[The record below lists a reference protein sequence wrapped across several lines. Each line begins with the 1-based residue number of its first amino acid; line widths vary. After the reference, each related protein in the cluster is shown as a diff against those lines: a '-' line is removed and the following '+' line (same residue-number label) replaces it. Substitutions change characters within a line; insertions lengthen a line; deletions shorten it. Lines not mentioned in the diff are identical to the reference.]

1 MAVTRKNV
9 LLRARNRKAEALWR
23 DNRLWETKAA
33 YRELCAAYPLD
44 ADAWTKLA
52 LINRRLGML
61 PESER
66 CAGRALAID
75 PRHAPAHHAL
85 GAALQ
90 DQGRTAEA
98 VDCYRVATAL
108 RPEFVDAHYF
118 LGNALRELGRFDEA
132 IDSYRRAVRLNP
144 DYLEALSN
152 LGALLKEQGRY
163 APALKLLERARRID
177 PGSFRVLCNLGGVL
191 CALNRPEEALPHFE
205 AAAAI
210 NPDFF
215 DAHLQRAN
223 TLQRLGRFDE
233 ALTSFREALRRRPDS
248 PTAVAG
254 IAEILE
260 MRRELPQARALVGP
274 LIEAGSLH
282 PRALSVH
289 AALAGDGAERASAAS
304 RLEGALASG
313 RVDLIGTLHLHYALG
328 KLYDRLGDYDKA
340 FRHYD
345 LAKRKTREI
354 EAEAFRR
361 RGARAQT
368 RQVGAWM
375 EVPEGFWASLPHATH
390 IDERPVFVVGM
401 QRSGTTLAEQILASH
416 PAVHGAGELKDL
428 GHIADALRVAL
439 PGEAAYP
446 LCLGSVTPELL
457 DGMAQRYLDRIGTLS
472 PAAARVVDK
481 MPGNFQRLGLISLLF
496 PKARV
501 IHMVR
506 DPLDTCLSIY
516 FQKFNTASAY
526 AFDLADLGAHYRAY
540 RDLMRYWRDTLAIP
554 LLEVRYEALATDP
567 ERHIREMVAF
577 CGLEWNDRC
586 LRFHETRRD
595 VNTPSYEQVRQPMY
609 TGSIGRWKHYERH
622 LGPLIEALKE

>member
-1 MAVTRKNV
+1 MTRKNV

-23 DNRLWETKAA
+23 DNRLWEANAA
-33 YRELCAAYPLD
+33 YRELCAAFPLD

-75 PRHAPAHHAL
+75 ARHAPAHHAL

-98 VDCYRVATAL
+98 VDCYRAATAL

-118 LGNALRELGRFDEA
+118 LGNALRELGRFGEA

-152 LGALLKEQGRY
+152 LGALLKEHGRY
-163 APALKLLERARRID
+163 GPALKLLRRAQRID
-177 PGSFRVLCNLGGVL
+177 PSSFRVLCNLGGVL
-191 CALNRPEEALPHFE
+191 CALNRPEEGLTHFE
-205 AAAAI
+205 AAVAI

-223 TLQRLGRFDE
+223 TLMHLGRFDE
-233 ALTSFREALRRRPDS
+233 ALAGFRDAHKLRPDS

-282 PRALSVH
+282 PRALSVY

-354 EAEAFRR
+354 EAETFRR
-361 RGARAQT
+361 RGARTQT
-368 RQVGAWM
+368 RQIGAWM
-375 EVPEGFWASLPHATH
+375 EVPEGFWASLPRATH
-390 IDERPVFVVGM
+390 IDERPVFIVGM

-416 PAVHGAGELKDL
+416 PAVHGAGELKNL
-428 GHIADALRVAL
+428 GEIAKTRQAGLAD
-439 PGEAAYP
+439 GGGYP
-446 LCLGSVTPELL
+446 LCLSKASAEALNA
-457 DGMAQRYLDRIGTLS
+457 MAKRYLEHLDTLS
-472 PAAARVVDK
+472 PTALRVIDK

-516 FQKFNTASAY
+516 FQKFNTTSAY
-526 AFDLADLGAHYRAY
+526 AFELKDLGAHYRAY
-540 RDLMRYWRDTLAIP
+540 RDLMRYWREALAIP
-554 LLEVRYEALATDP
+554 ILEVQYEALATDP
-567 ERHIREMVAF
+567 ERHIRKMVAF
-577 CGLEWNDRC
+577 CGLEWNERC
-586 LRFHETRRD
+586 LRFYDTERD
-595 VNTPSYEQVRQPMY
+595 VNTPSYDQVRQPMY
-609 TGSIGRWKHYERH
+609 TRSIGRWKHYERH
-622 LGPLIEALKE
+622 LGPLIEALQE